1 MIAGSFRKLFMKIN
15 LALCLLMGLL
25 ITSTSARETGKLD
38 FKTYSGYFVSNK
50 FEPDDRLS
58 FVVLHDRKKFDQVFG
73 VAFVFGDKS
82 PRLAPNAFDSR
93 LVLAAIRRGKAFCTF
108 EVSSVTV
115 EGGVVLLRYRTTIN
129 KSDSASFAC
138 PLILSIPKGKY
149 QAVEFHENDKLVKRL
164 PIAR

>member
-50 FEPDDRLS
+50 FEPDNPLS
-58 FVVLHDRKKFDQVFG
+58 FVVLDDRKKFDQVFG

-115 EGGVVLLRYRTTIN
+115 EGGSCFCGIGPR
-129 KSDSASFAC
+129 
-138 PLILSIPKGKY
+138 SIKATRPVSP
-149 QAVEFHENDKLVKRL
+149 A
-164 PIAR
+164 P